1 MRPQT
6 KPVNTKLTTSED
18 INDAKQLRFISDL
31 ESAKAL
37 GRMPRKLWQCQ
48 NSSCA
53 KSVPNPLRWVE
64 GAKTTFACP
73 YCKNDTV
80 EIQGQ

>member
-1 MRPQT
+1 MDNFIP
-6 KPVNTKLTTSED
+6 D
-18 INDAKQLRFISDL
+18 IQVTDS

-37 GRMPRKLWQCQ
+37 GRMPRKFWQCQ

-73 YCKNDTV
+73 YCKSNTV
-80 EIQGQ
+80 EIVGQ

>member
-1 MRPQT
+1 MNDDVPNIDVSNPQ
-6 KPVNTKLTTSED
+6 
-18 INDAKQLRFISDL
+18 IAK
-31 ESAKAL
+31 EL

-53 KSVPNPLRWVE
+53 KAVPNPLRWVE
-64 GAKTTFACP
+64 GAQTTFACP
-73 YCKNDTV
+73 YCRSNTV